1 MRKGKKLTLG
11 KELKNK
17 EGRGAL
23 PSFNKLLKK
32 NDRFKDAAK
41 DVKQKKDKVI
51 KDLEEKRGFIE
62 QFKGIRTKIL
72 GAFLIPVVLMGVFGV
87 VSYQKSSEAIITN
100 YEANSVETLSAV
112 SNYLD
117 LGLDSVMDKMVEL
130 MLSDNLG
137 NYFLRT
143 NKEDTLDDYQKFKKL
158 KKDTYVIGETNKFV
172 KNVHIMA
179 DIGNGISTLG
189 NAPKDLYDQFVAS
202 DQGKAILEGK
212 SRYNWRGYHDFLDEL
227 LKIDASTYSI
237 SLIGSMPSID
247 GYIVMDIST
256 KELKKA
262 FEDINLEN
270 GTIVGFV
277 SADGRETIVNEDITD
292 VFVGTKFYKEAVVDP
307 LGKGNSYVEYNGEDY
322 LYTYSAVG
330 DTGSM
335 VCALIP
341 KAFIMKQ
348 AESIRNLNIIFVA
361 IAGLIAIL
369 LGTFIAGG
377 IGVAIGRLMKSIG
390 TASKGDLTVEFHTKR
405 HDEFKFLSKGLNNM
419 TTGMR
424 NLIGEVAAVGGKVT
438 NSADS
443 LSATSEMILSATKD
457 ISVTIDEIEKGVV
470 QQAEDTENCLTQMSK
485 LSDKINQVYDNT
497 YEIEKIAGDT
507 KGVVEKGIVIIDEL
521 NNKTKATADVTQ
533 IVIKDIE
540 DLEIQSRNIGNFVDM
555 INEIAS
561 QTNLLSLNASIEAAR
576 AGDAGRGFA
585 VVADEIRKLADQS
598 VQAVSQ
604 IQSIVSAIQG
614 KTKGTVVSAK
624 QAEEIVDSQTAS
636 LKRTIRAFED
646 INTYV
651 ERLVTNLED
660 ISHGVK
666 GIESAK
672 EDTLEAIS
680 NISAVAQQTAA
691 ASEEVSATANGQ
703 INSVESLSAA
713 ALELAEEAKTLET
726 AIKLFKI
733 Q

>member
-1 MRKGKKLTLG
+1 MRKGKQLTLG

-17 EGRGAL
+17 KGERKL
-23 PSFNKLLKK
+23 SFFKKLSNKNNLKNTTK
-32 NDRFKDAAK
+32 E
-41 DVKQKKDKVI
+41 VKQKKEKVL
-51 KDLEEKRGFIE
+51 KDLEEKRNLFD
-62 QFKGIRTKIL
+62 QLRGIRTKIL
-72 GAFLIPVVLMGVFGV
+72 GAFMIPVILMGVFGV
-87 VSYQKSSEAIITN
+87 VSYQKSSEAVITN
-100 YEANSVETLSAV
+100 YEANTVETLSAV

-143 NKEDTLDDYQKFKKL
+143 NKEDTLEDYQKFKKL
-158 KKDTYVIGETNKFV
+158 QKDTYVIGETNKFV

-179 DIGNGISTLG
+179 DIGNGVSTLG
-189 NAPKDLYDQFVAS
+189 TAPKDLYDQFITS
-202 DQGKAILEGK
+202 DQGKAILESK
-212 SRYNWRGYHDFLDEL
+212 NRYNWRGYHDFLDEL
-227 LKIDASTYSI
+227 LKIDNSSYAV
-237 SLIGSMPSID
+237 SLIGTMPSID
-247 GYIVMDIST
+247 GYIIMDISS
-256 KELKKA
+256 KELLKA

-277 SADGRETIVNEDITD
+277 SADGRETIVNEDITN
-292 VFVGTKFYKEAVVDP
+292 VFVGTKFYKTAEASEEEQ
-307 LGKGNSYVEYNGEDY
+307 GNSYVEYEGDDY
-322 LYTYSAVG
+322 LFTYSRVG
-330 DTGSM
+330 ETGSM

-341 KAFIMKQ
+341 KAFILKQ
-348 AESIRNLNIIFVA
+348 AESIKNLNIIFVA
-361 IAGLIAIL
+361 IAGLFAII
-369 LGTFIAGG
+369 LGTYIAGG
-377 IGVAIGRLMKSIG
+377 IGTAIGRLMKSIA
-390 TASKGDLTVEFHTKR
+390 TAAKGDLTIEFHTKR
-405 HDEFKFLSKGLNNM
+405 HDEFKFLSKGLTNM

-424 NLIGEVAAVGGKVT
+424 NLIGEVAVVGGKVT

-443 LSATSEMILSATKD
+443 LSATSELILAATKD

-507 KGVVEKGIVIIDEL
+507 KGIVEKGIVIIDEL

-540 DLEIQSRNIGNFVDM
+540 DLEVQSRNIGNFVEM

-604 IQSIVSAIQG
+604 IQGIVSTIQG

-624 QAEEIVDSQTAS
+624 QAEEIVESQTVS

-651 ERLVTNLED
+651 EKLVTNLED

-703 INSVESLSAA
+703 ISSVESLSSA
-713 ALELAEEAKTLET
+713 ALELAGDAKTLES
-726 AIKLFKI
+726 AIKIFKI
-733 Q
+733 

>member
-1 MRKGKKLTLG
+1 MRKRKQLTMG

-17 EGRGAL
+17 EGRRAL
-23 PSFNKLLKK
+23 LHINKLSKK
-32 NDRFKDAAK
+32 NDKLKDAAK
-41 DVKQKKDKVI
+41 EVKQKKDKVV
-51 KDLEEKRGFIE
+51 KDFEEKRGFIN
-62 QFKGIRTKIL
+62 QFKGIRAKIL
-72 GAFLIPVVLMGVFGV
+72 GAFLIPVILMGVFGV
-87 VSYQKSSEAIITN
+87 VSYQKSSQAIIAT

-117 LGLDSVMDKMVEL
+117 LGLDSVTDKMVEL
-130 MLSDNLG
+130 LLSDNLG

-158 KKDTYVIGETNKFV
+158 QKDTYVIGETNKFV
-172 KNVHIMA
+172 KNVHIMG
-179 DIGNGISTLG
+179 DVGNGISTVG
-189 NAPKDLYDQFVAS
+189 SAPKDLYEQYMAS
-202 DQGKAILEGK
+202 DEGKAIAEK
-212 SRYNWRGYHDFLDEL
+212 KVRYNWVGYHNFIDEV
-227 LKIDASTYSI
+227 LKIDNNSYSI
-237 SLIGSMPSID
+237 SLIGSMPTIR
-247 GYIVMDIST
+247 GYIIMDIST
-256 KELKKA
+256 KELLKA
-262 FEDINLEN
+262 FEDINIEN
-270 GTIVGFV
+270 GTIVGFITP
-277 SADGRETIVNEDITD
+277 DGRETVINEGITD
-292 VFVGTKFYKEAVVDP
+292 AFAGSEFYNTAVEAP
-307 LGKGNSYVEYNGEDY
+307 EEHGNSYVEYQGDDY
-322 LYTYSAVG
+322 LFTYSKVG

-341 KAFIMKQ
+341 KAFIINQ
-348 AESIRNLNIIFVA
+348 AESLKNLNILFVTA
-361 IAGLIAIL
+361 ACLIAII
-369 LGTFIAGG
+369 LGSFISGG
-377 IGVAIGRLMKSIG
+377 IGVAIGKLMKSI
-390 TASKGDLTVEFHTKR
+390 ANAAKGDLTIEFHTKR
-405 HDEFKFLSKGLNNM
+405 HDEFKFLSKGLTDM
-419 TTGMR
+419 TSGMR
-424 NLIGEVAAVGGKVT
+424 NLIGEVAVVGGKVT
-438 NSADS
+438 DSADS
-443 LSATSEMILSATKD
+443 LSATSEIILSATRD

-521 NNKTKATADVTQ
+521 NDKTKATADVTHV
-533 IVIKDIE
+533 VIKDIE
-540 DLEIQSRNIGNFVDM
+540 DLEVQSRNIGNFVEM

-576 AGDAGRGFA
+576 AGDAGKGFA

-598 VQAVSQ
+598 VQAVNQ
-604 IQSIVSAIQG
+604 IQGIVSAIQG

-624 QAEEIVDSQTAS
+624 QAEEIVESQTES

-646 INTYV
+646 INIYV
-651 ERLVTNLED
+651 EKLVTNLED

-703 INSVESLSAA
+703 IGSVESLSAA
-713 ALELAEEAKTLET
+713 ALELAGDAKTLET
-726 AIKLFKI
+726 AIKIFKI
-733 Q
+733 